1 MAKDTRVTL
10 KLERALWTRV
20 EELIKMHPE
29 WGIISVPDFVRRSI
43 DTEIHRRAETAS
55 SRVLNFTFSPDGEDS
70 HRRNP

>member
-20 EELIKMHPE
+20 EGLIKEHPE

-43 DTEIHRRAETAS
+43 DTEIHKRMEAGS
-55 SRVLNFTFSPDGEDS
+55 SRVLNFTFVPESEDRN
-70 HRRNP
+70 RRIP

>member
-20 EELIKMHPE
+20 EELIRAHPE

-43 DTEIHRRAETAS
+43 DTEIYKRIEAGS
-55 SRVLNFTFSPDGEDS
+55 NRVLNFTFSPDSEDK

>member
-20 EELIKMHPE
+20 EELIQAHPE

-43 DTEIHRRAETAS
+43 DTEIHKRMEAGS
-55 SRVLNFTFSPDGEDS
+55 NRVLNFTFSPENEDK

>member
-20 EELIKMHPE
+20 EELIRTHPE

-43 DTEIHRRAETAS
+43 DTEIHRRMEAGS
-55 SRVLNFTFSPDGEDS
+55 NRVLNFTFSPDSEDN
-70 HRRNP
+70 RRRIP

>member
-20 EELIKMHPE
+20 EELINTHPE

-43 DTEIHRRAETAS
+43 DTEIHKRIEAGS
-55 SRVLNFTFSPDGEDS
+55 NRVLNFTFSPESEDRR
-70 HRRNP
+70 HRNP